1 MVTWD
6 DVKAVAMALPEVEE
20 STSYGAR
27 AWKVRKKTF
36 AWARPLRKT
45 EIKQLGGFE
54 PEGSATRGDILGVR
68 VPDEETKQAL
78 VSSRPE
84 IYFTTPHF
92 EGHASVLVV
101 LERIPRA
108 DLEDAIV
115 EAWLARAPKK
125 LADAYLAER
134 DA

>member
-1 MVTWD
+1 MASWD
-6 DVKAVAMALPEVEE
+6 DVEAIAMALPEVAEG
-20 STSYGAR
+20 TSYAAR
-27 AWKVRKKTF
+27 DWKVRKKTF

-54 PEGSATRGDILGVR
+54 PEGTAPRGDILGVR

-92 EGHASVLVV
+92 DGYPAVLVL

-108 DLEDAIV
+108 DLEEAMV
-115 EAWLARAPKK
+115 EAWLARAPAR
-125 LADAYLAER
+125 LAAAYLAER
-134 DA
+134 EG